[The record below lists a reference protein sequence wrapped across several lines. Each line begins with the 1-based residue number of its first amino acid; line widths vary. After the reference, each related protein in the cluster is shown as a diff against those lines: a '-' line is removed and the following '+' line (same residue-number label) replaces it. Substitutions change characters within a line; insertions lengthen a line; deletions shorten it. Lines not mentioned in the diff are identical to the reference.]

1 MKMKW
6 TELLFSFKGRI
17 QRLYFWI
24 TSLVVG
30 VVAGMLNGTLEFAAQ
45 STGNGAI
52 DPDTNAFAP
61 TGPYAV
67 ALVVVAL
74 VNMWISFAL
83 CVKRLHDRDRTGW
96 WLVVQAVAILVAIIP
111 LVVALTLQEEQR
123 QPWYIASAVVGA
135 AVFVFTLWLFVEIGI
150 LRGTKGPNGYGPDP
164 LGDASSQTPS
174 DAKL

>member
-6 TELLFSFKGRI
+6 TELLLSFKGRI

-52 DPDTNAFAP
+52 DPDTNAFEP

-67 ALVVVAL
+67 ALVVVAI
-74 VNMWISFAL
+74 VNMWIVS
-83 CVKRLHDRDRTGW
+83 R
-96 WLVVQAVAILVAIIP
+96 
-111 LVVALTLQEEQR
+111 
-123 QPWYIASAVVGA
+123 SA
-135 AVFVFTLWLFVEIGI
+135 
-150 LRGTKGPNGYGPDP
+150 
-164 LGDASSQTPS
+164 
-174 DAKL
+174 